1 MALLKEIRLL
11 ETIQLEK
18 INKTLLKNDQKTTLL
33 PECSLSVK
41 RGEMVAITGQSGI
54 GKSTLLN
61 IIGCLDEVSSGKY
74 HLDGHD
80 ITQLSARNKA
90 SLRNKQFG
98 FIFQQYLLIRHL
110 SVLEN
115 VALALQYR
123 NQSHQNSFEQAKD
136 TLTELGLADH
146 LQHLPGELSGG
157 QQQRTSLARA
167 IVANP
172 KILLADEPTGAL
184 DDENSHR
191 MMSTLAKINR
201 ERNTTVIMVTHDR
214 SMAQYC
220 HRIVPIHSLFHH
232 QVAVK

>member
-1 MALLKEIRLL
+1 MALVKEIRLL
-11 ETIQLEK
+11 ETIQLQK
-18 INKTLLKNDQKTTLL
+18 INKTLLKNNQKITLL

-41 RGEMVAITGQSGI
+41 QGEMLAITGQSGI

-61 IIGCLDEVSSGKY
+61 IIGCLDEASVGKY

-80 ITQLSARNKA
+80 ITQLPARQKA
-90 SLRNKQFG
+90 SLRNERFG

-115 VALALQYR
+115 VALTLQYR
-123 NQSHQNSFEQAKD
+123 NLSYQKSLEEAEN
-136 TLTELGLADH
+136 TLSELGLGDH

-167 IVANP
+167 IVTNP

-191 MMSTLAKINR
+191 MMSTLVKINR
-201 ERNTTVIMVTHDR
+201 ERNTTIIMVTHDQ

-220 HRIVPIHSLFHH
+220 HRITPIDTLFHH
-232 QVAVK
+232 QAA